1 MTFSEHDELA
11 IELEAQ
17 NTHKL
22 ELKLFP
28 ATLDLYASSKG
39 TVISTLNGE
48 IRSFQKDKVLE
59 TKEVTLNPQ
68 LIFDPQEK
76 LPGTALGFEPTSD
89 NSEIEN
95 FIADKSRQIIS
106 ATKTLLEPFRS
117 EIEAQVCEL
126 KLQQC
131 LERVGKNGEEISY
144 EADFRS
150 IEPAESLYYTKQWQ
164 SLLSGIQHDPV
175 LSLHQ
180 PEFSAYLSNEKLN
193 RPWDREGKLSISAKP
208 KEKVVEAIFNK
219 GKKDFTRLKQL
230 DKEGPDFAKLT
241 EANKKACKVVT
252 AGFLRA
258 PQFKNRPRLQQAFRD
273 KMASVFKEA
282 QDAGQQL
289 SVEIYD
295 KKAKARKVI
304 EIKSKAP
311 DKERER

>member
-106 ATKTLLEPFRS
+106 AAKRFLNRS
-117 EIEAQVCEL
+117 EAKL
-126 KLQQC
+126 KLRFVNSNFNNAWSA
-131 LERVGKNGEEISY
+131 LEKTEKKS
-144 EADFRS
+144 AM
-150 IEPAESLYYTKQWQ
+150 KQ
-164 SLLSGIQHDPV
+164 
-175 LSLHQ
+175 
-180 PEFSAYLSNEKLN
+180 
-193 RPWDREGKLSISAKP
+193 ISATLSRQKASITP
-208 KEKVVEAIFNK
+208 NS
-219 GKKDFTRLKQL
+219 GKAFL
-230 DKEGPDFAKLT
+230 
-241 EANKKACKVVT
+241 
-252 AGFLRA
+252 AGFSTTR
-258 PQFKNRPRLQQAFRD
+258 
-273 KMASVFKEA
+273 
-282 QDAGQQL
+282 
-289 SVEIYD
+289 Y
-295 KKAKARKVI
+295 
-304 EIKSKAP
+304 
-311 DKERER
+311 

>member
-68 LIFDPQEK
+68 LIFEPQEK
-76 LPGTALGFEPTSD
+76 LPGTALSFEPTSD

-131 LERVGKNGEEISY
+131 LERVGKTEKKS
-144 EADFRS
+144 AM
-150 IEPAESLYYTKQWQ
+150 KQ
-164 SLLSGIQHDPV
+164 
-175 LSLHQ
+175 
-180 PEFSAYLSNEKLN
+180 
-193 RPWDREGKLSISAKP
+193 ISAALSRQ
-208 KEKVVEAIFNK
+208 KVSITPNS
-219 GKKDFTRLKQL
+219 GKAFL
-230 DKEGPDFAKLT
+230 
-241 EANKKACKVVT
+241 
-252 AGFLRA
+252 AGFSTTR
-258 PQFKNRPRLQQAFRD
+258 
-273 KMASVFKEA
+273 
-282 QDAGQQL
+282 
-289 SVEIYD
+289 Y
-295 KKAKARKVI
+295 
-304 EIKSKAP
+304 
-311 DKERER
+311 

>member
-28 ATLDLYASSKG
+28 ATLDLYASSKD

-89 NSEIEN
+89 NSEIEK

-144 EADFRS
+144 EADFR
-150 IEPAESLYYTKQWQ
+150 
-164 SLLSGIQHDPV
+164 PV
-175 LSLHQ
+175 VQ
-180 PEFSAYLSNEKLN
+180 RA
-193 RPWDREGKLSISAKP
+193 
-208 KEKVVEAIFNK
+208 V
-219 GKKDFTRLKQL
+219 RL
-230 DKEGPDFAKLT
+230 
-241 EANKKACKVVT
+241 
-252 AGFLRA
+252 
-258 PQFKNRPRLQQAFRD
+258 
-273 KMASVFKEA
+273 
-282 QDAGQQL
+282 
-289 SVEIYD
+289 
-295 KKAKARKVI
+295 
-304 EIKSKAP
+304 
-311 DKERER
+311 